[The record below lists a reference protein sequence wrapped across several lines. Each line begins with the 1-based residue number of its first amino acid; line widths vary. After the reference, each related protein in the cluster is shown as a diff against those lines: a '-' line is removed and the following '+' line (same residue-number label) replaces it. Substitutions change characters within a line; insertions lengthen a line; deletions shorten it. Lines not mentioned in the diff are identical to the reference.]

1 MFRRITQGF
10 SSRAPWCVLVIFAG
24 IGGAADWQQFRGP
37 NGSGV
42 GDATHL
48 PTSFGPEKNVVW
60 KIAVPRGHSS
70 PVIFGDRIFLT
81 GAENPAPTK
90 VASDKFI
97 DRVSKLY
104 TLAIHRETGTVL
116 WRREAPRSRAAQFQT
131 NNTPATPSAAADR
144 EGVYV
149 FFQDFGLLA
158 YTNDGA
164 ERWRLPLGP
173 FFNINGLGSSPI
185 VYRDLV
191 ILICDQDYDSYLL
204 GVDKNTGR
212 VRYKV
217 PRPDFTRSY
226 STPAIYPGKNGQAEL
241 IVPGSYRVTSYYA
254 ATGEKA
260 WWASGLSWQPKTVP
274 VFDGDMIYTLAA
286 DVGGDSEVHRDL
298 PTYAELVAQ
307 WDANHDGK
315 VSVEELRANPKYK
328 NNADQLDLDAN
339 SFIDERDWKFFRE
352 RNDVRNTLLA
362 VRYGGRGD
370 LTQTNVVWSMK
381 KFLPNC
387 TSPLIYR
394 GVMYVVK
401 EGGILTALDPRT
413 GEILKQGRLTGALDL
428 YYASPVAAAGK
439 VFLVSQQGKATVI
452 KAGAGWEIL
461 AVNDLQEDTVATP
474 AIADN
479 RIYFRTSTTL
489 FCFGEKE

>member
-1 MFRRITQGF
+1 M
-10 SSRAPWCVLVIFAG
+10 
-24 IGGAADWQQFRGP
+24 
-37 NGSGV
+37 V
-42 GDATHL
+42 GER
-48 PTSFGPEKNVVW
+48 P
-60 KIAVPRGHSS
+60 
-70 PVIFGDRIFLT
+70 
-81 GAENPAPTK
+81 
-90 VASDKFI
+90 
-97 DRVSKLY
+97 
-104 TLAIHRETGTVL
+104 
-116 WRREAPRSRAAQFQT
+116 
-131 NNTPATPSAAADR
+131 
-144 EGVYV
+144 
-149 FFQDFGLLA
+149 LLA
-158 YTNDGA
+158 AEDGA
-164 ERWRLPLGP
+164 GVRRRHDLHAG
-173 FFNINGLGSSPI
+173 
-185 VYRDLV
+185 RDV
-191 ILICDQDYDSYLL
+191 
-204 GVDKNTGR
+204 V
-212 VRYKV
+212 
-217 PRPDFTRSY
+217 
-226 STPAIYPGKNGQAEL
+226 
-241 IVPGSYRVTSYYA
+241 
-254 ATGEKA
+254 
-260 WWASGLSWQPKTVP
+260 
-274 VFDGDMIYTLAA
+274 
-286 DVGGDSEVHRDL
+286 GDSEVHRDL

-339 SFIDERDWKFFRE
+339 GFIDERDWKFFRE

-461 AVNDLQEDTVATP
+461 AVNDLEEDTVATP